1 MAEEL
6 EDRVEVVERAI
17 IQINH
22 FTEEV
27 TKLDLVA
34 WKSAVQTDLK
44 WLKILLAIEVGLAI
58 RQALSG

>member
-1 MAEEL
+1 MANDERL
-6 EDRVEVVERAI
+6 EAVEKAI
-17 IQINH
+17 VQINH
-22 FTEEV
+22 FTEEIA
-27 TKLDLVA
+27 KLNLTA

>member
-1 MAEEL
+1 MAEI
-6 EDRVEVVERAI
+6 EDRVEEVEKAI
-17 IQINH
+17 VQINH

-44 WLKILLAIEVGLAI
+44 WLKILLAIEVALAV

>member
-6 EDRVEVVERAI
+6 EDRVEEVEKAI

-27 TKLDLVA
+27 AKLDLVA